1 MRVKNGRVEMCSGPL
16 VINILRFSIPVMLT
30 ALFQQL
36 YHAADTIVV
45 GRYAGENALA
55 AVGTAGSVT
64 SLILNLFLG
73 LSSGVSVVLGRAL
86 GAKDDKAVHSAVH
99 TAISVSIWAGIIV
112 SVLGILLAKPLL
124 ALIDVPE
131 NVMPQALIYTQ
142 IIFAG
147 KLPALV
153 YNFGSAILR
162 AKGDA
167 KRPLYIVT
175 VSGVLNVGLNM
186 FFVVVLKM
194 KAEGVALATVLSE
207 AFSAVAVLF
216 LLCRST
222 DNTKLTLGHIRTDMR
237 QLWEIS
243 KVGIP
248 SGLQST
254 IFNFANLTIQSS
266 VNSFGAAAIA
276 GSAAAGNI
284 GGFLYLMHNA
294 FFQTAIAFT
303 SQNMGAKNFGRIN
316 KIIGCCMACVTVIWG
331 LQTLVVLFAGE
342 TLVGIYAPGN
352 EEAIRMGTIR
362 LIITGCSY
370 GLGGYMEVMSGALRG
385 MGKSFSNMLTSLLGI
400 CGVRILWTMF
410 VFPMFGTFEV
420 LFMAFPLS
428 FLCTFLLNAVLVIF
442 AKRRL
447 NRQLSPASVTPP
459 SGI

>member
-99 TAISVSIWAGIIV
+99 TTISVSIWAGIIV
-112 SVLGILLAKPLL
+112 SVLGILL

-162 AKGDA
+162 AKGDT

-175 VSGVLNVGLNM
+175 ISGVINVGLNL
-186 FFVVVLKM
+186 FFVVILKM
-194 KAEGVALATVLSE
+194 KADGVALATVLSE
-207 AFSAVAVLF
+207 VFSAVAVLF

-222 DNTKLTLGHIRTDMR
+222 DDTKLTLRHIRTDIH
-237 QLWEIS
+237 QLWEIA
-243 KVGIP
+243 KIGIP

-254 IFNFANLTIQSS
+254 IFNLANLTIQSS

-303 SQNMGAKNFGRIN
+303 SQNMGAKNYGRIN
-316 KIIGCCMACVTVIWG
+316 KIIGCCMACVTAIWG
-331 LQTLVVLFAGE
+331 LQALVVLFAGE
-342 TLVGIYAPGN
+342 TLVDIYAPGN

-385 MGKSFSNMLTSLLGI
+385 MGNSFSNMLTSLLGI
-400 CGVRILWTMF
+400 CGVRILWTLF
-410 VFPMFGTFEV
+410 VFPAVGTFEV

-447 NRQLSPASVTPP
+447 NRQRILSAA
-459 SGI
+459 